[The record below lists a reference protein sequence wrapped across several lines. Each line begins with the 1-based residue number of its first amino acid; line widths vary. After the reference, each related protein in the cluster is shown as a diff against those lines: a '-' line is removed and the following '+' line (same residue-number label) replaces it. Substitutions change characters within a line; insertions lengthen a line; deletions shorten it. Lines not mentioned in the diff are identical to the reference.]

1 MQFPG
6 QGKPPLGVI
15 FDTMMGK
22 SIDEA
27 LALALLYGFD
37 GKNESRLISVSLSNP
52 DLPAAAFCDVV
63 GHFYAGAIDP
73 QFQAFV
79 RGLPIGLSMDRKVP
93 SEESAMLTGPLAKPG
108 YTSGIKKWND
118 TAEPVPLIRNAFT
131 SQYDQNCVAV
141 LAGPATNLVKVLD
154 LPGTRELIA
163 AKVRYLSVL
172 TTEFNLKTDLASAK
186 RLFAEWP
193 TPIFAVGTDIGDAVP
208 FPASSIEKDFA
219 WSTAHPIVDAYRAY
233 KPMPY
238 DAPTWAMAAVLYA
251 VRPKE
256 GYFKLSGPGVIAVL
270 DDGRTKFTPS
280 AEGKHQRLIFDPAQ
294 KDRILKVYTEIA
306 SAKPVPRQP
315 RQQKKEDLP
324 KAPEA
329 KPSEV
334 KPSEVKAGD
343 TNSKD
348 GKPAE
353 AKPN

>member
-15 FDTMMGK
+15 FDTVMGR

-37 GKNESRLISVSLSNP
+37 GKNESRLISLSLSNP

-73 QFQAFV
+73 QFQAFF
-79 RGLPIGLSMDRKVP
+79 RGLPIGLSLDRRVP
-93 SEESAMLTGPLAKPG
+93 SAETAMLTAPLAKPA
-108 YTSGIKKWND
+108 YTHGIRKWND

-141 LAGPATNLVKVLD
+141 LAGPATNLAKVLD
-154 LPGTRELIA
+154 LPGTKELIA
-163 AKVRYLSVL
+163 AKVRYLTFL
-172 TTEFNLKTDLASAK
+172 TSEFNLKTDLASAK
-186 RLFAEWP
+186 RLFSEWP
-193 TPIFAVGTDIGDAVP
+193 TPIFAVGTDIGDAVL
-208 FPASSIEKDFA
+208 FPASSVEKDFA
-219 WSTAHPIVDAYRAY
+219 WSTAHPIADAYRAY

-256 GYFKLSGPGVIAVL
+256 GYFKLSGPGGIAVL

-280 AEGKHQRLIFDPAQ
+280 AEGKHQQVIFDPAQ
-294 KDRILKVYTEIA
+294 KDRILKTYTEVA

-315 RQQKKEDLP
+315 RFRQQKKEDVP
-324 KAPEA
+324 KAPE
-329 KPSEV
+329 V
-334 KPSEVKAGD
+334 KPA
-343 TNSKD
+343 
-348 GKPAE
+348 P
-353 AKPN
+353 